1 MGCASCGGKAA
12 SAAAQYPRD
21 ITLPDGTVKTV
32 TSSAMERTERERYR
46 QAERARAKTVGYTAE
61 RR

>member
-1 MGCASCGGKAA
+1 MGCAICGGKAA
-12 SAAAQYPRD
+12 PAAQYPRD

-46 QAERARAKTVGYTAE
+46 QAERAKAKTVGYTAQ